1 MSAEIQGSCE
11 AQFTPVQDALARNF
25 AEHDEIGC
33 AVTVYHDG
41 KKVVDLWG
49 GHMDTQRTKPWRED
63 TLCIMYSIAKSMCAT
78 SVHILADRGLVDLD
92 APVADYWPEFAQNG
106 KAEVKVPRLTRE
118 ERAARAVGHVGV
130 RGRRVR
136 RAVLPRARVPG
147 AARGRRRWSS

>member
-63 TLCIMYSIAKSMCAT
+63 TLCIMYSIAKSMCAPLLQKNT
-78 SVHILADRGLVDLD
+78 S
-92 APVADYWPEFAQNG
+92 
-106 KAEVKVPRLTRE
+106 
-118 ERAARAVGHVGV
+118 AAGMAMRPC
-130 RGRRVR
+130 
-136 RAVLPRARVPG
+136 AVLRTRLPA
-147 AARGRRRWSS
+147 SSTV